1 MTPDAE
7 AAAEPRSDQSV
18 FDHLLPDPMLFD
30 HLLCAQLSCYQSP
43 FLFLRCGS

>member
-18 FDHLLPDPMLFD
+18 FDHLVPD
-30 HLLCAQLSCYQSP
+30 QLSCDQSL
-43 FLFLRCGS
+43 FLFLVCGS

>member
-18 FDHLLPDPMLFD
+18 FDHLVPDQLLFD
-30 HLLCAQLSCYQSP
+30 HLVPDQLSCDQS
-43 FLFLRCGS
+43 LFLILVCGS